1 MRTEVLI
8 DTKDASVQ
16 QIGAY
21 QIDCGQ
27 DMRWLLMIKTAGTD
41 GTPRAYIEESSN
53 GSDWVALD
61 NNDIDEGVIDYFIL
75 DDPLVNIRDSFFMGK
90 AIRIRFEPNDNT
102 TGTVYA
108 ELVVKTKSN

>member
-1 MRTEVLI
+1 MRTEILLNNV
-8 DTKDASVQ
+8 DASVQ

-27 DMRWLLMIKTAGTD
+27 DMRWILLVKSTGLD
-41 GTPRAYIEESSN
+41 GTPELYLEESTN
-53 GSDWVALD
+53 NVDWIALD
-61 NNDIDEGVIDYFIL
+61 NFCDNLQYFPIDDNLIT
-75 DDPLVNIRDSFFMGK
+75 IRDSYFMGK
-90 AIRIRFEPNDNT
+90 SFRVRVEPNDNT

>member
-8 DTKDASVQ
+8 DNEAANVQ
-16 QIGAY
+16 QIGSY

-27 DMRWLLMIKTAGTD
+27 DMRWLLMIKTDSLD
-41 GTPRAYIEESSN
+41 GTPRAYVEESSN

-61 NNDIDEGVIDYFIL
+61 NNDSAEGVIDYFIL
-75 DDPLVNIRDSFFMGK
+75 DDPIVTIRDSFFMGK
-90 AIRIRFEPNDNT
+90 SIRLRFEPNDNT

-108 ELVVKTKSN
+108 ELIVKTKSN